1 MVQMYTSVFD
11 RLYHFKILWNTRNR
25 SVVVLNPFKGSSC
38 FLEQKTLPLLLSTD
52 SNVISQSNLNELRAL
67 WNIHLSGIMLNSLN
81 MAKTK
86 CNI

>member
-1 MVQMYTSVFD
+1 MVQMYTSFFD
-11 RLYHFKILWNTRNR
+11 GLYHFKIMWNTRNR
-25 SVVVLNPFKGSSC
+25 SVVVSNPFKGSSC